1 MSNTTELPEDIR
13 AAKHAVL
20 EEALNA
26 IDELTRDENSPT
38 ARRGLKAA
46 RTEVYELSKRYWGK
60 AEKAAWNAMY
70 AAAREGGSS
79 RGAAFVSADMKPGK
93 V

>member
-26 IDELTRDENSPT
+26 IDELSRDENSPT
-38 ARRGLKAA
+38 ARRA
-46 RTEVYELSKRYWGK
+46 
-60 AEKAAWNAMY
+60 
-70 AAAREGGSS
+70 
-79 RGAAFVSADMKPGK
+79 
-93 V
+93 